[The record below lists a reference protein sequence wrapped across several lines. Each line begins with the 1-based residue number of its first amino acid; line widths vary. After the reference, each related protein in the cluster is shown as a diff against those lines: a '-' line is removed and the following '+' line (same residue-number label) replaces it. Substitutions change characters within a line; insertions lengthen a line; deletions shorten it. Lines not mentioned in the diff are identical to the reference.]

1 MNRSLFSIP
10 LLMILGAASMTGCG
24 SASGDSASAPS
35 TSSGSG
41 VPEGPG
47 AVGISQ
53 GGAQD
58 FGLFRQIL
66 EAGQIPGPETLDDV
80 GFFSEH
86 KLDYPTPECG
96 NDVCMHGL
104 VGMMGNMIT
113 GANCT
118 LLQVGLNSP
127 VDVASLERP
136 PMHLVLSVD
145 ISGSMSGQPIA
156 YLREGLVRMV
166 SELGPKDRVSLVTF
180 SDKAEVVLEAVPAAQ
195 GETLKA
201 AFEGLAVK
209 GATNLYDGLFTALS
223 LTEKHR
229 QAGEQPRV
237 IFLSDG
243 EATAGLTSAAKVR
256 SLAASYAKQGTPIS
270 SVGVGTQFDV
280 ELMRA
285 LGEVGAGNFY
295 FLEDPSAVVE
305 VFAEEVATF
314 LYPVALDVTIEA
326 QVGSAYELRGVYGT
340 KNWESGGG
348 LATVSIPSLFLAGR
362 TKASEPIEGGRRGG
376 GGAIL
381 VEVIPRGN
389 EPAAETAVGSLAI
402 TWKKPGTG
410 DTVSQVIDLS
420 APFTSQTVPAQGYF
434 TSFTSE
440 KGFVMLNLFAG
451 FQLAARSARDGDA
464 RGADATLGPLETS
477 VLAWL
482 QKSPDPDIEDDL
494 KYLRLFRK
502 NLGKLQ
508 DYKQLPPPLPQNPWP
523 ND

>member
-1 MNRSLFSIP
+1 MTTRFSLA
-10 LLMILGAASMTGCG
+10 LLISLGAVALGC
-24 SASGDSASAPS
+24 A
-35 TSSGSG
+35 GSG
-41 VPEGPG
+41 GDAADASPSAAPGATAGPG
-47 AVGISQ
+47 AVGVSQ

-58 FGLFRQIL
+58 FGLFRRIL
-66 EAGQIPGPETLDDV
+66 EDGQIPGPETLDDV
-80 GFFSEH
+80 GFFAEH
-86 KLDYPTPECG
+86 KLDYPAPTCG
-96 NDVCMHGL
+96 HEVCMHGL

-127 VDVASLERP
+127 LDVASLERP

-145 ISGSMSGQPIA
+145 VSGSMTGHPIA
-156 YLREGLVRMV
+156 YLKQGLVRMID
-166 SELGPKDRVSLVTF
+166 ELGPKDRVSLVAF
-180 SDKAEVVLEAVPAAQ
+180 SDKAEVVLEAAPA
-195 GETLKA
+195 GEKEALKA
-201 AFEGLAVK
+201 TFEGLWPK
-209 GATNLYDGLFTALS
+209 GATNLHDGLFTALE

-229 QAGEQPRV
+229 TAGEQPRV

-243 EATAGLTSAAKVR
+243 AATTGITSAAKVR
-256 SLAASYAKQGTPIS
+256 ALAAAYAKQGTPIS
-270 SVGVGTQFDV
+270 SIGVGTQFDV
-280 ELMRA
+280 KLMQS

-295 FLEDPSAVVE
+295 FLENPASVVE

-362 TKASEPIEGGRRGG
+362 TKASEPVEGGRRGG

-381 VEVIPRGN
+381 VEVVPRGN
-389 EPAAETAVGSLAI
+389 NPAAETAVGSLAI
-402 TWKKPGTG
+402 TWKKPATG

-420 APFTSQTVPAQGYF
+420 APFTTQTVPKDGYF
-434 TSFTSE
+434 SSFTSE

-464 RGADATLGPLETS
+464 RGADATLAPLEQS
-477 VLAWL
+477 VMSWL
-482 QKSPDPDIEDDL
+482 QRSPDPDIEDDL

-502 NLGKLQ
+502 NLGKLN
-508 DYKQLPPPLPQNPWP
+508 DYNQLPPAIPQNPWP
-523 ND
+523 YD